1 MYIRVL
7 EDSERLV
14 DAARGQKLTVSE
26 QIYSFCSLIS
36 FVLCRRT
43 PEIFTVIDSTAD
55 LMERI

>member
-26 QIYSFCSLIS
+26 EIYGKNLLLGGAPS
-36 FVLCRRT
+36 R
-43 PEIFTVIDSTAD
+43 
-55 LMERI
+55 